1 MSTQHTPGDW
11 TVFDSGSDLDF
22 PGIEAGD
29 FSIVCFGDGDDPND
43 MCGVRGRTLDEAW
56 ANARL
61 IAAAP
66 DLLKAL
72 RAYDDAMTACW
83 GAPERLPNGN
93 PDAARCWP
101 MARAAIAKAT
111 AP

>member
-11 TVFDSGSDLDF
+11 AVFNGTDIF
-22 PGIEAGD
+22 PENDPGGD
-29 FSIVCFGDGDDPND
+29 RHIADCFPVQDRIPYAE
-43 MCGVRGRTLDEAW
+43 RE

-61 IAAAP
+61 FRAAP
-66 DLLKAL
+66 AMLKAL

-83 GAPERLPNGN
+83 GAPEYLPDGN

-111 AP
+111 TP

>member
-29 FSIVCFGDGDDPND
+29 SFSIVCFGGGDDPND

-61 IAAAP
+61 FCAAP
-66 DLLKAL
+66 ELLKAL
-72 RAYDDAMTACW
+72 RDTLLLARLKWGNLDDVANEIFAQ
-83 GAPERLPNGN
+83 A
-93 PDAARCWP
+93 D
-101 MARAAIAKAT
+101 AAIAKAT
-111 AP
+111 TP